1 MKRRKRKDIFNKAE
15 PGKIKVRSK
24 TYGLHERAVRGTHK
38 IAELNE
44 AMKLNGLRMIGSNAP
59 AKLILDA
66 LKIHRLDFP
75 GGLFWQALLKHF
87 TGQLKRGE
95 PYSVTGLENKDIN
108 KNYPL
113 SRIIAMEV
121 ETVPDMP
128 TLAMTITLKS
138 SVHESFIRK
147 SPKINGLQLTF
158 IGIFPDFKE
167 NDRTVVLVVL
177 PVRPIKD
184 TADYS
189 FIMNIPVT
197 AQSYILCC
205 KVQGCQN
212 GIVDDA
218 KAARAMHITN
228 TGIF

>member
-1 MKRRKRKDIFNKAE
+1 
-15 PGKIKVRSK
+15 
-24 TYGLHERAVRGTHK
+24 
-38 IAELNE
+38 
-44 AMKLNGLRMIGSNAP
+44 
-59 AKLILDA
+59 
-66 LKIHRLDFP
+66 
-75 GGLFWQALLKHF
+75 LFWQALLKHF

-121 ETVPDMP
+121 ETFPDMP
-128 TLAMTITLKS
+128 SLTMTIILKS
-138 SVHESFIRK
+138 SVQESFLRK
-147 SPKINGLQLTF
+147 SPKINGLHLTF
-158 IGIFPDFKE
+158 IGIFPDFNE
-167 NDRTVVLVVL
+167 NDRTVVPVVL
-177 PVRPIKD
+177 PVRPVKD

-197 AQSYILCC
+197 AQCYILCC
-205 KVQGCQN
+205 KFQSCQN

-218 KAARAMHITN
+218 KAARAMQITN